1 MTSRHRQGDKS
12 EKMGENILISFF
24 KQEFNKKTE
33 DFLCSKLDESVDG
46 HLIEYIRRLSSSKK
60 LMAKEALELISA
72 QLKSKFVILTLS
84 KKTLLNYW
92 VLCLTLMTNRNG
104 QHK

>member
-46 HLIEYIRRLSSSKK
+46 HLIEYIRRLSSPKK
-60 LMAKEALELISA
+60 LMAKESTELLTRLIQAIINYYFSFIKA
-72 QLKSKFVILTLS
+72 VSLRDLK
-84 KKTLLNYW
+84 
-92 VLCLTLMTNRNG
+92 
-104 QHK
+104 